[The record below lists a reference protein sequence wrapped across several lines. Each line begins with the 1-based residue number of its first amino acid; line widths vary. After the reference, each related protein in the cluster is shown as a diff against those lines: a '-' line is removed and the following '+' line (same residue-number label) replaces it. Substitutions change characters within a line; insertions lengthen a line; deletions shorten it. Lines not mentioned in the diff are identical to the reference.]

1 MAVIEIARIQVRR
14 GQENQTGVP
23 QLAGGEFAWAAD
35 TEKLY
40 IGLTRED
47 GGSRDANVEILTE
60 NSLRNLFEPISSL
73 TSATTY
79 TYRPGTYITAEDG
92 VNEVVRT
99 VQDKLDDLGVTIK
112 DFDIIGDNFNDNTAK
127 LQVAIDNLFLN
138 ALGLPGDPGRELKI
152 PPGIYRISETIF
164 IPKNT
169 RIIGEG
175 PDRTIIRVAS
185 TGCHAFQTCD
195 SDSAG
200 GLSGYITFD
209 NTSTINSNTQPDN
222 VYIENLSIEYDTTE
236 TTVTQ
241 TLSLLSLDCSNN
253 AIIRNVKF
261 KGNYGYDSS
270 TSTNHTGIE
279 IRGYQSVTSEN
290 VLIENCQFE
299 NLCFGIRSNYDI
311 LNPQIQNSK
320 FNELYKGIAFND
332 PLDPLAFIGPR
343 FGRIMNNRFENISA
357 QAIFVGSNVS
367 TTSTHHA
374 SIGNQFIN
382 VGNGIYFRETTTTAT
397 SVITYDTSDNWT
409 INDYYDRYEFN
420 LNNESLSG
428 LIFHPLV
435 QGNSNINLSSAR
447 VVNVPPSTNVTAFI
461 FPLNLEKQFLHVR
474 YNVYG
479 LDVDRCGTLEV
490 NIARSVSPFTP
501 PDISITDNYNFNT
514 ASDGAI
520 TWLSQVDT
528 SLKKVKIIIQHGLL
542 VNLTLEHN
550 ANLLI

>member
-47 GGSRDANVEILTE
+47 GGSRDSNVEILTE
-60 NSLRNLFEPISSL
+60 NSLRNLFEPIANL
-73 TSATTY
+73 NSATTY
-79 TYRPGTYITAEDG
+79 TYRIGTYITAEDG
-92 VNEVVRT
+92 TNEVVRT
-99 VQDKLDDLGVTIK
+99 IQDKLDDFVTIR
-112 DFDIIGDNFNDNTAK
+112 DFDIIGDNYNDNTAK
-127 LQVAIDNLFLN
+127 LQVAVDNLFLN
-138 ALGLPGDPGRELKI
+138 ALGFPINPGRELKI
-152 PPGIYRISETIF
+152 PPGIYRISDTIF

-175 PDRTIIRVAS
+175 PDKTIIRVTS
-185 TGCHAFQTCD
+185 NGCHAFQTCD
-195 SDSAG
+195 SDSTG
-200 GLSGYITFD
+200 GLTGYITFD

-222 VYIENLSIEYDTTE
+222 IYLENLSLEYDVFE

-261 KGNYGYDSS
+261 KGNYNYDSS
-270 TSTNHTGIE
+270 TSTNYTGID

-299 NLCFGIRSNYDI
+299 NLSFGIRSNYDI

-320 FNELYKGIAFND
+320 FNDLYKGISFND
-332 PLDPLAFIGPR
+332 PLAPMAFIGPR
-343 FGRIMNNRFENISA
+343 FARMMNNRFENIFA
-357 QAIFVGSNVS
+357 EAIFVGSNVS

-382 VGNGIYFRETTTTAT
+382 VGNGIYFRETTNTAT
-397 SVITYDTSDNWT
+397 AVITYQTSDNWT

-420 LNNESLSG
+420 LNNENLPG
-428 LIFHPLV
+428 LIYHPLV
-435 QGNSNINLSSAR
+435 QGNSNINLSSCR
-447 VVNVPPSTNVTAFI
+447 LVNIPPSVTVTAFI
-461 FPLNLEKQFLHVR
+461 FPLNLEKQYLHVR
-474 YNVYG
+474 YNIYG
-479 LDVDRCGTLEV
+479 LDVDRCGTLEI
-490 NIARSVSPFTP
+490 NIARSTSPLTP
-501 PDISITDNYNFNT
+501 PEVSITDNYNYN
-514 ASDGAI
+514 
-520 TWLSQVDT
+520 T
-528 SLKKVKIIIQHGLL
+528 SLDGSISWSQFIDPATKKVKIIVTHGLL